1 MADTIKR
8 VTYYYTKTAD
18 NPGEGGR
25 VLGALREQGVN
36 LLAFHAFP
44 EGGESQ
50 LDFFPEDEAKFL
62 AAAVKAGMELSTKK
76 TGFLVE
82 GADRAG
88 ACSDLL
94 HQLGSAGI
102 NVTALDA
109 VRAGGGRYGALI
121 WVSPDDVESAA
132 TALGVR

>member
-62 AAAVKAGMELSTKK
+62 AAAIRKSTPSRWSM
-76 TGFLVE
+76 GRRSGGE
-82 GADRAG
+82 
-88 ACSDLL
+88 
-94 HQLGSAGI
+94 
-102 NVTALDA
+102 
-109 VRAGGGRYGALI
+109 GGG
-121 WVSPDDVESAA
+121 W
-132 TALGVR
+132 